1 MTAPFYLLR
10 NTEHPTRDHIGAAH
24 LQRNRNTDA
33 HGRQPTRGAIRTV
46 EEVASALGL
55 SRQRVQ
61 QLEASALRKLRASG
75 LLRELANV

>member
-1 MTAPFYLLR
+1 MRAPFFARANVSEVACSRDTNVGTRRRR
-10 NTEHPTRDHIGAAH
+10 NDG
-24 LQRNRNTDA
+24 Q
-33 HGRQPTRGAIRTV
+33 GRQPTRGACRTV
-46 EEVASALGL
+46 DEVASALGL